1 MKNRSHLKN
10 VFWLNVFVG
19 ASFKI
24 LKILESACGLR
35 PTKNIKSDGESGFAW
50 KLGPA
55 ATLNQNTIFE
65 KASKLL
71 RTAAVVLILLM
82 TASVSAEQNEVFI
95 IKVADAISPG
105 TAEFIKTGIRTAEE
119 RAATAVIIELD
130 TPGGLAESMRLIV
143 QNILASKVPIAV
155 FVSPSGARAASA
167 GVMITMAADV
177 AAMAPGTNIGAAH
190 PVGAGGKDIDGKMS
204 EKVINDMVA
213 QAKSVAEKR
222 GRNAQW
228 VEAAIRESVSVTET
242 EALEKN
248 VIDLVAQDIDDLI
261 NQLNGRELEGKG
273 VLDLGDVKKV
283 FHEETLRTKILK
295 TISNPNIAYI
305 LMMIGLAGLYFE
317 LSHPGAIFPG
327 VIGGIALILA
337 FFALQTLPINYAGV
351 LLIVL
356 AIIFFI
362 MEMKITS
369 YGLLSV
375 AGVVSLLLGSLMLFE
390 GSTSDMKVSLQVL
403 LPTVILISG
412 FFVAVASLVFR
423 AQISRPTTGSKG
435 LVGEIGVVKKAL
447 RPDGKVFVHGEL
459 WNARAKE
466 PLDENVKVR
475 VVKVVNLVLEV
486 ESLDEGATA

>member
-1 MKNRSHLKN
+1 MK
-10 VFWLNVFVG
+10 
-19 ASFKI
+19 
-24 LKILESACGLR
+24 
-35 PTKNIKSDGESGFAW
+35 T
-50 KLGPA
+50 
-55 ATLNQNTIFE
+55 
-65 KASKLL
+65 KLL
-71 RTAAVVLILLM
+71 CVAAIALFLLIATNVL
-82 TASVSAEQNEVFI
+82 AKQSEVYI

-105 TAEFIKTGIRTAEE
+105 TAEFIKIGIKTAEE
-119 RAATAVIIELD
+119 RVATVIIIELD

-143 QNILASKVPIAV
+143 QNILASKVPV
-155 FVSPSGARAASA
+155 VVYVSPSGARAASA

-190 PVGAGGKDIDGKMS
+190 PVGAGGKEIDGTMS
-204 EKVINDMVA
+204 EKIINDMVA
-213 QAKSVAEKR
+213 QAKSVAEQR

-242 EALEKN
+242 EALKEN
-248 VIDLVAQDIDDLI
+248 IIDLIAPDTDDLI
-261 NQLNGRELEGKG
+261 KQLNGRELKDKG
-273 VLDLGDVKKV
+273 VLNLANPKKV
-283 FHEETLRTKILK
+283 VLEETLRTKILK

-337 FFALQTLPINYAGV
+337 FFAMQTLPVNYAGI

-375 AGVVSLLLGSLMLFE
+375 AGIVSLLLGSLMLFE
-390 GSTSDMKVSLQVL
+390 GSAPDMKLSLRVL

-423 AQISRPTTGSKG
+423 AQISKPTTGSMG
-435 LVGEIGVVKKAL
+435 IVGEIGVVKKAL
-447 RPDGKVFVHGEL
+447 TPEGKVFVHGEL

-475 VVKVVNLVLEV
+475 VVKVVDLLLEV
-486 ESLDEGATA
+486 ESADEGVVV

>member
-1 MKNRSHLKN
+1 MK
-10 VFWLNVFVG
+10 
-19 ASFKI
+19 
-24 LKILESACGLR
+24 
-35 PTKNIKSDGESGFAW
+35 TKFLS
-50 KLGPA
+50 
-55 ATLNQNTIFE
+55 T
-65 KASKLL
+65 
-71 RTAAVVLILLM
+71 AVVLLIMLI
-82 TASVSAEQNEVFI
+82 AANVSAGQREVFI

-105 TAEFIKTGIRTAEE
+105 TAEFIKSGIKTAKETG
-119 RAATAVIIELD
+119 AALVIIELD

-143 QNILASKVPIAV
+143 QNILASSVPVAV
-155 FVSPSGARAASA
+155 FVSPGGARAASA

-222 GRNAQW
+222 GRNAKW
-228 VEAAIRESVSVTET
+228 VESAIRESVSVTET
-242 EALEKN
+242 EALKEGI
-248 VIDLVAQDIDDLI
+248 IDLVAQDIDDLI
-261 NQLNGRELEGKG
+261 KQLNGRELEERG
-273 VLDLGDVKKV
+273 VLDLAEVKKV
-283 FHEETLRTKILK
+283 FHEETLRSKILK

-375 AGVVSLLLGSLMLFE
+375 AGIVSILLGSLMLFE
-390 GSTSDMKVSLQVL
+390 SSTPDMKVSLKVL

-412 FFVAVASLVFR
+412 FFVGVASLVFR
-423 AQISRPTTGSKG
+423 AQISKPTTGSIG

-447 RPDGKVFVHGEL
+447 TPEGKVFVHGEL
-459 WNARAKE
+459 WNARSKE
-466 PLDENVKVR
+466 PLDEDVKVR
-475 VVKVVNLVLEV
+475 VVNVVNLILEV
-486 ESLDEGATA
+486 EAAEEKATA

>member
-1 MKNRSHLKN
+1 MK
-10 VFWLNVFVG
+10 
-19 ASFKI
+19 
-24 LKILESACGLR
+24 
-35 PTKNIKSDGESGFAW
+35 T
-50 KLGPA
+50 
-55 ATLNQNTIFE
+55 
-65 KASKLL
+65 KLL
-71 RTAAVVLILLM
+71 GIAAMMLFLLIAAKVL
-82 TASVSAEQNEVFI
+82 AEQSEVYI
-95 IKVADAISPG
+95 MKVADAISPG
-105 TAEFIKTGIRTAEE
+105 TADFIKTGIKTAEE
-119 RAATAVIIELD
+119 KAATVIIIELD

-143 QNILASKVPIAV
+143 QNILGSKVPVVV

-190 PVGAGGKDIDGKMS
+190 PVGAGGKDIDGTMS
-204 EKVINDMVA
+204 EKIINDMVA
-213 QAKSVAEKR
+213 QAQSVAEQR

-242 EALEKN
+242 EALKEN
-248 VIDLVAQDIDDLI
+248 IIDLIAQDTDDLI
-261 NQLNGRELEGKG
+261 KQLNGRELRDKG
-273 VLDLGDVKKV
+273 VLNLANPKKV
-283 FHEETLRTKILK
+283 VLEETLRTKILK

-337 FFALQTLPINYAGV
+337 FFAMQTLPVNYAGI

-375 AGVVSLLLGSLMLFE
+375 AGIVSLLLGSLMLFE
-390 GSTSDMKVSLQVL
+390 APTADMKLSLRVV

-423 AQISRPTTGSKG
+423 AQISKPATGSMG

-447 RPDGKVFVHGEL
+447 TPEGKVFVHGEL

-466 PLDENVKVR
+466 ALDQNVKVR
-475 VVKVVNLVLEV
+475 VVKVVNLILEV
-486 ESLDEGATA
+486 ESVDEGVVV